1 MEIYLNQIPHAPFD
15 KAIGQIPGKY
25 PIHLYMMIHCKQTQ
39 AIYLSNM
46 ATLKCIKLLLLQ
58 YRNCSN
64 FHGTNISRI
73 PKMDSIGNFIFTN
86 PPLYNIHEF
95 VFALIEFNGAWH
107 LQGFRLSSI
116 RAGTKLCLVHL
127 KET

>member
-1 MEIYLNQIPHAPFD
+1 MHVKIFKGTEEDGDLVTETDMPSIFTFYGLIMHLKNFYLY
-15 KAIGQIPGKY
+15 GKFV
-25 PIHLYMMIHCKQTQ
+25 
-39 AIYLSNM
+39 
-46 ATLKCIKLLLLQ
+46 IKTINDD
-58 YRNCSN
+58 YRNRSN

-73 PKMDSIGNFIFTN
+73 PKMDSISNFIFTN

-95 VFALIEFNGAWH
+95 VFTLIKFDGAWH
-107 LQGFRLSSI
+107 LQGFRLSSV